1 MFYTK
6 ILLQSY
12 AVKSSPYREA
22 IKERRATVF
31 YHPPLD
37 GIFVLSCHEAEIA
50 VHACQI
56 MLQLVGNIHAEGVN
70 MCQKLL
76 QFTQDVYQSAYRA
89 IGEVHPVHLDNRSY
103 EIHALRHV
111 LYVLLVV
118 VHTQI
123 ELLVKEYFCLVTQ
136 HQYILLP
143 AAYQGEI
150 VHEAFISRSCRPA
163 QTYHILVEERHIEVG
178 QQLRGDVADGH
189 TSEAFCKE
197 E

>member
-6 ILLQSY
+6 IFLQSY
-12 AVKSSPYREA
+12 AVKSPPDREA
-22 IKERRATVF
+22 IKEQGAF
-31 YHPPLD
+31 DFEDPPLD

-56 MLQLVGNIHAEGVN
+56 VLQFVGIIHAAEVN
-70 MCQKLL
+70 MRQKLL

-89 IGEVHPVHLDNRSY
+89 IGEIHPVHLDNRSY

-123 ELLVKEYFCLVTQ
+123 EFLVKKNICLVTQ
-136 HQYILLP
+136 HQYILLS
-143 AAYQGEI
+143 AAYYRKV
-150 VHEAFISRSCRPA
+150 VHEAFVSR
-163 QTYHILVEERHIEVG
+163 TYRHTESNHILVEERHIEVG
-178 QQLRGDVADGH
+178 QEL
-189 TSEAFCKE
+189 
-197 E
+197 